1 MDTPPRDRLGDADP
15 MTCLFGEPSDC
26 SCIGGRDN
34 GRTLEVRLSE
44 SIAFARY
51 GDGTPDLVARP
62 PYGYLRLLLA
72 CTEIVP
78 VRSCLISF
86 TDSEGIEHS
95 ILVPAESLF
104 EAAIEAMAAFRQSV
118 LAEMPLAPG
127 LD

>member
-1 MDTPPRDRLGDADP
+1 
-15 MTCLFGEPSDC
+15 
-26 SCIGGRDN
+26 
-34 GRTLEVRLSE
+34 
-44 SIAFARY
+44 
-51 GDGTPDLVARP
+51 
-62 PYGYLRLLLA
+62 
-72 CTEIVP
+72 VP